1 MRVFFFLFFFLWKQQ
16 FETTWGGGGIEVKN
30 KKRINYQHTQHL
42 DRSQDIIWSKT
53 VHFKR

>member
-1 MRVFFFLFFFLWKQQ
+1 MRVFFFFSFFFGNNNLKQL
-16 FETTWGGGGIEVKN
+16 GGGGIEVKN